1 MLQRILEVEVMDSA
15 AEAQDYNSMDHTGVN
30 RVFVD
35 DLLQALSQNVSH
47 SSEDEDQPALD
58 ILDLGTGTALIP
70 IELCPR
76 APQVRVLAVDLAV
89 HMLDLARY
97 NIEGAGLAHRISLA
111 QIDAKGLPFDS
122 GRFDVV
128 MSNSIIHH
136 IPQPLAALREAA
148 RVVKSGGRL
157 FFRDLLRPAD
167 EATLQALVQT
177 YAGAENDH
185 CRQMFAD
192 SLHAALSL
200 CEIRDLVGQLGFAP
214 ATVQA
219 TTDRHWTWSAQA

>member
-1 MLQRILEVEVMDSA
+1 MLERILEVEVMDSA
-15 AEAQDYNSMDHTGVN
+15 SEAQDYNSMDHTGVN

-47 SSEDEDQPALD
+47 SPEDEDQQTLD

-177 YAGAENDH
+177 YAGTENDH

-200 CEIRDLVGQLGFAP
+200 PEIRALVGQLGFAP
-214 ATVQA
+214 DTVQA